1 MAETK
6 PPTIQLSGEHRAR
19 LSTLHTTTH
28 AHLESIA
35 NIIAESLQLKSREAT
50 TITFTMTHKSRV
62 SYKCCAHYSDGSCG
76 CVEDPP
82 GISRVCGPGE

>member
-1 MAETK
+1 MAEAK
-6 PPTIQLSGEHRAR
+6 PPTVQLADEHRAR
-19 LSTLHTTTH
+19 FSTLGVTTQ

-35 NIIAESLQLKSREAT
+35 NIIAESLHLKSKEAT
-50 TITFTMTHKSRV
+50 TITFTVTHKSRV
-62 SYKCCAHYSDGSCG
+62 SYKCCAHYSDGGCG